1 MKKKLITGLGN
12 PGEKYKKT
20 RHNAGFFVV
29 NELERQLREDSI
41 SPDKVGT
48 SRVTTNGQ
56 NTGQASINRSHSGGI
71 PTPTGWRARMTIEP
85 TFGGLFL
92 LKPQTGMNSSGKA
105 VKRGVEK
112 RGIDLD
118 NLLVIHDDLDIEL
131 GKYKLQ
137 KGRGTAGHNGVQSV
151 IDSLGSKDFWRL
163 RIGIGRPP
171 ANADPTEYVLED
183 FTKNELRILGGL
195 IEDELIPIIM
205 EWLSDE

>member
-29 NELERQLREDSI
+29 DELERLFNSSEVANFS
-41 SPDKVGT
+41 
-48 SRVTTNGQ
+48 SRFESENDQRRALKG
-56 NTGQASINRSHSGGI
+56 ASMRVL
-71 PTPTGWRARMTIEP
+71 W
-85 TFGGLFL
+85 

-105 VKRGVEK
+105 VKREVEK
-112 RGIDLD
+112 RGINLSS
-118 NLLVIHDDLDIEL
+118 LLVVHDDMDIEL
-131 GKYKLQ
+131 GEYKLQ
-137 KGRGTAGHNGVQSV
+137 KAKGAAGHNGVQSV
-151 IDSLGSKDFWRL
+151 IDFLGSKDFWRL
-163 RIGIGRPP
+163 RIGIGRPLESVDP
-171 ANADPTEYVLED
+171 AEYVLED